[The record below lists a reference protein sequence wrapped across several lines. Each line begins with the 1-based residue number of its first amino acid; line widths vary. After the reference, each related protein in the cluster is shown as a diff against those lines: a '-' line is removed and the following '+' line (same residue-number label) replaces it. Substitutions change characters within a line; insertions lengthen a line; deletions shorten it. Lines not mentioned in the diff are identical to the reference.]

1 MEQIFGKELEEDNE
15 VDQVPGLLSQELEE
29 INFPKHETLASQERR
44 GIDRKGA
51 VEKGWVRGDCATE
64 TSHLKNRRVDAPR
77 GPCI

>member
-1 MEQIFGKELEEDNE
+1 MAGLEQIFGKELEEDNE

-51 VEKGWVRGDCATE
+51 GEGGGFGGDCATE
-64 TSHLKNRRVDAPR
+64 IEA
-77 GPCI
+77 I